1 MYRVTKKEKRL
12 VWYVSAVLG
21 VAISLSAII
30 VVVGLRANLS
40 IGWDNLVVLG
50 FIVAL
55 FPPATVDLLDSTWRS
70 AIDKNIPKFLREVA
84 EAGRSGLTLTRAIEV
99 SSQRKYGPLTKELQ
113 KVVAQLSWGVS
124 LEHAMESFSERVDT
138 LLGKRTAHLIIEVSR
153 SGGDVQEV
161 LESINKHIGD
171 LQSIERERKSSLRP
185 YVAIVY
191 IAVGIFL
198 FTDILLVNTFFKE
211 VTRLQEVQ
219 KTVVSGALLQSAID
233 VPQLIRVLFHTS
245 IVQAFFG
252 GLVAGKMGES
262 SSGAGMKHALI
273 LMIVSFLAFF
283 FFVWR

>member
-1 MYRVTKKEKRL
+1 MYRITKKEKRL

-21 VAISLSAII
+21 VTISLSAII
-30 VVVGLRANLS
+30 VVGALRANLS

-70 AIDKNIPKFLREVA
+70 AIDRNIPKFLREVA
-84 EAGRSGLTLTRAIEV
+84 EAGRSGLTLTRAIEI
-99 SSQRKYGPLTKELQ
+99 SAQRKYGPLTKELQ

-124 LEHAMESFSERVDT
+124 LEHAMESFAERVDT

-198 FTDILLVNTFFKE
+198 FTDILLINTFFKE
-211 VTRLQEVQ
+211 IARLQDIQ
-219 KTVVSGALLQSAID
+219 QTVSTGALLQTSMD
-233 VPQLIRVLFHTS
+233 VPQLSRVLFHTS
-245 IVQAFFG
+245 VVQAFFG
-252 GLVAGKMGES
+252 GLVAGKMGEGA
-262 SSGAGMKHALI
+262 SGAGMKHALI
-273 LMIVSFLAFF
+273 LMLVSFLSFF

>member
-1 MYRVTKKEKRL
+1 MYKITKKEKRL
-12 VWYVSAVLG
+12 VWYISTVLG

-30 VVVGLRANLS
+30 VVGALRANLS

-55 FPPATVDLLDSTWRS
+55 FPPATVDMLDSTWRS
-70 AIDKNIPKFLREVA
+70 AIDRNIPKFLREVA
-84 EAGRSGLTLTRAIEV
+84 EAGRSGLTLTRAIEI
-99 SSQRKYGPLTKELQ
+99 SAQRKYGPLTKELRR
-113 KVVAQLSWGVS
+113 VVAQLSWGVS

-138 LLGKRTAHLIIEVSR
+138 LLGRRTARLIIEVSR
-153 SGGDVQEV
+153 SGGDVQGV

-171 LQSIERERKSSLRP
+171 LQAIERERKSSLRP

-191 IAVGIFL
+191 IAVAIFL
-198 FTDILLVNTFFKE
+198 FTDILLINTFFKE
-211 VTRLQEVQ
+211 VSRLQEVQ
-219 KTVVSGALLQSAID
+219 QTVVSGALLQSAID
-233 VPQLIRVLFHTS
+233 VPQLVRVLFHTS

-252 GLVAGKMGES
+252 GLVAGKMGEG

-273 LMIVSFLAFF
+273 LMIVSFLSFF